1 MIKKINI
8 VVADDVRDNAQA
20 IKNELLY
27 QNNIGEVKIASD
39 GLEAIELVKNT
50 EIDILIC
57 DLIMPYMDGFGVLHE
72 IKNMNLK
79 KSPMIIMVST
89 INRDDIVQ
97 KAMSLGVEYYMAK
110 PVNINVLINKI
121 NNMINTEIKDTN
133 LKQNNFFM
141 NNVFSTNRL
150 SPKFVENN
158 SENIEAKITNIM
170 HTIGVPVHIRGYL
183 YLRDAIN
190 MVIEDIT
197 LLGAVTKRLYPAIAK
212 KHNSTSSRAERA
224 MRHAI
229 EVTWSKGNVQAINN
243 LFGYSINNKKCK
255 PTNSEFI
262 AMIAD
267 KLRLEIELTE

>member
-8 VVADDVRDNAQA
+8 VVADDVKDNAQA

-133 LKQNNFFM
+133 LKQNN
-141 NNVFSTNRL
+141 
-150 SPKFVENN
+150 
-158 SENIEAKITNIM
+158 
-170 HTIGVPVHIRGYL
+170 
-183 YLRDAIN
+183 
-190 MVIEDIT
+190 
-197 LLGAVTKRLYPAIAK
+197 
-212 KHNSTSSRAERA
+212 
-224 MRHAI
+224 
-229 EVTWSKGNVQAINN
+229 
-243 LFGYSINNKKCK
+243 
-255 PTNSEFI
+255 
-262 AMIAD
+262 
-267 KLRLEIELTE
+267 